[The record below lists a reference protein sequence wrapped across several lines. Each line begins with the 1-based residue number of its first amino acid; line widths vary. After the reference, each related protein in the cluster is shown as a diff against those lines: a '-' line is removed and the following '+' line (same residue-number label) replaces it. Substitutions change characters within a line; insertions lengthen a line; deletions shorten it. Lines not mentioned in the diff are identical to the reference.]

1 MHLVLARG
9 ADRDSPP
16 ASAATVT
23 EVDPAVALT
32 STWEGVP
39 EAAHTQVSTP
49 TTAAPSTPSS
59 VVIRGLVST
68 LGAGIAA
75 ASTAARAR
83 VTGSTTGSGAAR
95 WPSGSHTH
103 ILSASDS
110 SVSWF

>member
-1 MHLVLARG
+1 
-9 ADRDSPP
+9 
-16 ASAATVT
+16 
-23 EVDPAVALT
+23 
-32 STWEGVP
+32 
-39 EAAHTQVSTP
+39 
-49 TTAAPSTPSS
+49 
-59 VVIRGLVST
+59 VVILGLVST

-110 SVSWF
+110 SVSWFWPSLVDVSHFA